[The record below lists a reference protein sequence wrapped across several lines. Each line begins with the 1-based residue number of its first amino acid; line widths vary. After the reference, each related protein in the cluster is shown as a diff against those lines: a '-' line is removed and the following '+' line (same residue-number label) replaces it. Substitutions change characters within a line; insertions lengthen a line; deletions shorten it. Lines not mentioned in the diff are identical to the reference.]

1 MLILNLERAIRM
13 RGVKHPRAYLVNH
26 GYSDGEARK
35 LLNGKLKL
43 VRLTLLTRLC
53 ETFNCTPNDLLDWNG
68 DANHVLVGLSKD
80 KAPDIVRL
88 LEGKSPEE
96 LERIYEGLRG
106 EDQ

>member
-1 MLILNLERAIRM
+1 MLILNLERIIRM
-13 RGVKHPRAYLVNH
+13 RGVKHARAYLVNH

-35 LLNGKLKL
+35 LLGGKLKL

-53 ETFNCTPNDLLDWNG
+53 ETFNCSPNDLLDWKG
-68 DANHVLVGLSKD
+68 DVGHVLAVLSKD

-96 LERIYEGLRG
+96 LERIFEGLRSN
-106 EDQ
+106 D

>member
-1 MLILNLERAIRM
+1 MLILNLERIIRM

-26 GYSDGEARK
+26 GYSDGEARN
-35 LLNGKLKL
+35 LLSGKLKL

-68 DANHVLVGLSKD
+68 DANHVLAALSKD

-96 LERIYEGLRG
+96 LEGIFEGLKK
-106 EDQ
+106 ED